1 MESEDFITEN
11 LQSVGVDSRSPVKNP
26 VKRRGRPKG
35 SSYNVQNLTPFT
47 SETAKAISAK
57 ANAAKKARADLRR
70 RLLAA
75 AVEVGLDRVFMD
87 ALKNR
92 DENAMNIVEK
102 AARLVGTDWASSE
115 ENIQRV
121 NLDAKSDVKADVK
134 ADHSIN
140 ITFTDA
146 PSPTK

>member
-1 MESEDFITEN
+1 MNETSNNLTEN
-11 LQSVGVDSRSPVKNP
+11 LQSTGADSQSPVKKP
-26 VKRRGRPKG
+26 VRGRGRPKG

-57 ANAAKKARADLRR
+57 ANAAKKARSDLRR

-75 AVEVGLDRVFMD
+75 AWEVGLDRVFME

-102 AARLVGTDWASSE
+102 AARLVGTDFASSE
-115 ENIQRV
+115 DAVQKV
-121 NLDAKSDVKADVK
+121 NVKAETNANVKADTTLHVT
-134 ADHSIN
+134 IE
-140 ITFTDA
+140 DA
-146 PSPTK
+146 TKD

>member
-1 MESEDFITEN
+1 MESNENFTEE
-11 LQSVGVDSRSPVKNP
+11 LESVKNT

-57 ANAAKKARADLRR
+57 AAAAKKARADLRR

-75 AVEVGLDRVFMD
+75 AVEVGLDKVFMD

-92 DENAMNIVEK
+92 DENAMSIVEK
-102 AARLVGTDWASSE
+102 AARLVGTDFASSE
-115 ENIQRV
+115 ESIQRV
-121 NLDAKSDVKADVK
+121 NLDAKSESKVKADY
-134 ADHSIN
+134 SLNIN
-140 ITFTDA
+140 FTDA
-146 PSPTK
+146 K

>member
-1 MESEDFITEN
+1 MNETLN
-11 LQSVGVDSRSPVKNP
+11 NLTGKLQSTGVDSQSPLKKP
-26 VKRRGRPKG
+26 VRGRGRPKG

-57 ANAAKKARADLRR
+57 ANAAKKARSDLRR

-75 AVEVGLDRVFMD
+75 AWEVGLDKVFMD

-102 AARLVGTDWASSE
+102 AARLVGTDFASSE
-115 ENIQRV
+115 DAIQKV
-121 NLDAKSDVKADVK
+121 NVKAETNAKVS
-134 ADHSIN
+134 ADTNLHVTIE
-140 ITFTDA
+140 DA
-146 PSPTK
+146 TKD